1 MEENEMKKSFFVE
14 LAIVC
19 FFAAAVF
26 ACFMGTAA
34 TVSAH
39 IVFGVAALVSGAVF
53 VGSLIEEARMLG
65 LKA

>member
-1 MEENEMKKSFFVE
+1 MKKSFF
-14 LAIVC
+14 LFFAIVC

-26 ACFMGTAA
+26 ACFMGEAA
-34 TVSAH
+34 TVTAH
-39 IVFGVAALVSGAVF
+39 IVFGVAAIVSGVAF

>member
-1 MEENEMKKSFFVE
+1 MEETKMKKSFFAE

-19 FFAAAVF
+19 FFAAAIF

-34 TVSAH
+34 TTTAHLVFGLAAVVSS
-39 IVFGVAALVSGAVF
+39 IVFVV
-53 VGSLIEEARMLG
+53 SLIAEAKKLG

>member
-1 MEENEMKKSFFVE
+1 MKKRNFAE

-26 ACFMGTAA
+26 ACLMGTAA
-34 TVSAH
+34 TTTAHLVFGLAAVVSS
-39 IVFGVAALVSGAVF
+39 IVFVVP
-53 VGSLIEEARMLG
+53 LIAEAKKLG

>member
-1 MEENEMKKSFFVE
+1 MKKSFFVE
-14 LAIVC
+14 FAIVC

-34 TVSAH
+34 TVTAH
-39 IVFGVAALVSGAVF
+39 IVFGVAALVSAAAF

>member
-26 ACFMGTAA
+26 ACFMVTAA
-34 TVSAH
+34 TASAQ

-53 VGSLIEEARMLG
+53 VGALIEEARLLG
-65 LKA
+65 MKA

>member
-1 MEENEMKKSFFVE
+1 MKKSFFVE

-65 LKA
+65 MTA

>member
-1 MEENEMKKSFFVE
+1 MEENERKKSFFVE

-65 LKA
+65 MKA

>member
-1 MEENEMKKSFFVE
+1 MKKSFFVE

-65 LKA
+65 MKS

>member
-1 MEENEMKKSFFVE
+1 MKKSFFVE

-34 TVSAH
+34 TVTAH
-39 IVFGVAALVSGAVF
+39 IVFGVAALVSGVAF
-53 VGSLIEEARMLG
+53 VASLIEEARMLG

>member
-1 MEENEMKKSFFVE
+1 MKKSFFVE

-53 VGSLIEEARMLG
+53 VVSLIEEARMLG
-65 LKA
+65 MKA

>member
-1 MEENEMKKSFFVE
+1 MKKSFFVE

>member
-1 MEENEMKKSFFVE
+1 MKNILSE

-65 LKA
+65 MKA

>member
-1 MEENEMKKSFFVE
+1 MKKSFFVE

-34 TVSAH
+34 TVTAH
-39 IVFGVAALVSGAVF
+39 IVFGVAAIVSGAVF

>member
-39 IVFGVAALVSGAVF
+39 IVFGVAALISGAAF
-53 VGSLIEEARMLG
+53 VVSLIEEARMYG

>member
-1 MEENEMKKSFFVE
+1 MKKSFFVE

-65 LKA
+65 MKA

>member
-1 MEENEMKKSFFVE
+1 MKKSFFVE

-34 TVSAH
+34 TVTAH

>member
-1 MEENEMKKSFFVE
+1 MEETKMKKSFFVE

-34 TVSAH
+34 TVTAH

>member
-1 MEENEMKKSFFVE
+1 MKKSFFVE

-39 IVFGVAALVSGAVF
+39 IVCGVAALVSGAVF
-53 VGSLIEEARMLG
+53 VGSLIEEARILG
-65 LKA
+65 MKA

>member
-1 MEENEMKKSFFVE
+1 MKKSFFVE

-26 ACFMGTAA
+26 ACFMGEAA
-34 TVSAH
+34 TVAAH
-39 IVFGVAALVSGAVF
+39 IVFGVAAIVSGVAF

>member
-1 MEENEMKKSFFVE
+1 MKNILSE

-26 ACFMGTAA
+26 ACFMGMAA
-34 TVSAH
+34 TPVAH
-39 IVFGVAALVSGAVF
+39 LVFGLAALVSAAVF

-65 LKA
+65 MKA

>member
-1 MEENEMKKSFFVE
+1 MKKSFFVQ

-19 FFAAAVF
+19 IIAAAVF
-26 ACFMGTAA
+26 ACFMGEAA
-34 TVSAH
+34 TVTAH
-39 IVFGVAALVSGAVF
+39 IVFAAIVSGAAF

>member
-1 MEENEMKKSFFVE
+1 MKKSFFVE

-34 TVSAH
+34 TAPAH

-65 LKA
+65 MKA

>member
-1 MEENEMKKSFFVE
+1 MKKSFFVE

-53 VGSLIEEARMLG
+53 VGSLIEEARILG
-65 LKA
+65 MKA

>member
-1 MEENEMKKSFFVE
+1 MKKSFFVE

-26 ACFMGTAA
+26 ACFMGTAT

-65 LKA
+65 MKA

>member
-1 MEENEMKKSFFVE
+1 MKKSFFVE

-39 IVFGVAALVSGAVF
+39 IVFGVAALVSGVVV

-65 LKA
+65 MKA

>member
-1 MEENEMKKSFFVE
+1 MKKSFFVE

-39 IVFGVAALVSGAVF
+39 IVFGIAALVSGAVF

-65 LKA
+65 MKA

>member
-53 VGSLIEEARMLG
+53 VVSLIEEARMLG
-65 LKA
+65 MKA

>member
-1 MEENEMKKSFFVE
+1 MKNILSE

-26 ACFMGTAA
+26 ACFMGEAA
-34 TVSAH
+34 TVTAH
-39 IVFGVAALVSGAVF
+39 IVFGVAAIVSGVAF